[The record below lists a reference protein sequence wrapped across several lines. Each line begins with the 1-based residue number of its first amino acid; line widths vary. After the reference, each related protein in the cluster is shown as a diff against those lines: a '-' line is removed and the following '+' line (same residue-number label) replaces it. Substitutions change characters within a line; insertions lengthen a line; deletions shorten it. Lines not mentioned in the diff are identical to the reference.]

1 MEEAQN
7 ITIEKDDVLCLQGQ
21 ETSDL
26 YYVTSGKLLI
36 CARSGKMVTPIAY
49 IGQGEYFGELSFF
62 DHLPRSAD
70 VIAVEQCQLLKIPGG
85 HLKSQFP
92 TWLLIMAKQMTQ
104 KIRMLDSVISNKG
117 IKRQNVETMKPL
129 SIDEQR
135 KIYDLLSR
143 SEV

>member
-1 MEEAQN
+1 MMSFAYKDRKLQTCIMSQVENFLFVQDL
-7 ITIEKDDVLCLQGQ
+7 EKW
-21 ETSDL
+21 S
-26 YYVTSGKLLI
+26 
-36 CARSGKMVTPIAY
+36 IAY